1 MTTDTVLM
9 STDTTPFA
17 LHLLGVLCW
26 LYLVGFPRILWVTT
40 QTQLFLTKKR
50 NPCQGSDL
58 SSLSRLILWVTTQTQ
73 LFLTPPKKSFFPVRG
88 VT

>member
-26 LYLVGFPRILWVTT
+26 LYLVGNPRIYIY
-40 QTQLFLTKKR
+40 FM
-50 NPCQGSDL
+50 
-58 SSLSRLILWVTTQTQ
+58 LIKLPTDTAI
-73 LFLTPPKKSFFPVRG
+73 
-88 VT
+88 